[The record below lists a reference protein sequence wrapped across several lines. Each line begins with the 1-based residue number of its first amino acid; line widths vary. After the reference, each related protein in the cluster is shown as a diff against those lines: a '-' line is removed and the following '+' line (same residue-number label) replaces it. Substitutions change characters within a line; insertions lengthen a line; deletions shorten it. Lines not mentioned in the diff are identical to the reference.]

1 MARMS
6 WFDETKSLPVIDE
19 QVEKLASF
27 ADAMADGVI
36 DKKELTAQQETLVA
50 TMKSVEGSLSDEQH
64 AAVTRLL
71 VELSAYNVMRTLH
84 ELQADRMQRVL
95 SGSRVVAE

>member
-1 MARMS
+1 MPRMN
-6 WFDETKSLPVIDE
+6 WFDENTKHAVIDE

-36 DKKELTAQQETLVA
+36 QRQELDAQERSLVA
-50 TMKSVEGSLSDEQH
+50 VMQEGEGLLTDEQH
-64 AAVTRLL
+64 AKVTRLL

-84 ELQADRMQRVL
+84 ELHSSRLQRTL
-95 SGSRVVAE
+95 DK

>member
-6 WFDETKSLPVIDE
+6 WFDETTAMPVIEE

-36 DKKELTAQQETLVA
+36 ERKELDAQQQTLLA
-50 TMKSVEGSLSDEQH
+50 TMRAVEGTLNDAQH
-64 AAVTRLL
+64 EAVTRLL

-84 ELQADRMQRVL
+84 ELQSDRLQRTL
-95 SGSRVVAE
+95 SKS

>member
-6 WFDETKSLPVIDE
+6 WFDESTALPVIDE

-36 DKKELTAQQETLVA
+36 EKKELTAQQETLVA
-50 TMKSVEGSLSDEQH
+50 TMRSVESTLSDQQH
-64 AAVTRLL
+64 EAVTRLL

-84 ELQADRMQRVL
+84 ELQADRLQRTL
-95 SGSRVVAE
+95 GGK

>member
-6 WFDETKSLPVIDE
+6 WFDETTAMPVIDE

-36 DKKELTAQQETLVA
+36 ERKELDAQQQTLVA
-50 TMKSVEGSLSDEQH
+50 TMRTVEGTLNDAQH
-64 AAVTRLL
+64 EGVTRLL

-84 ELQADRMQRVL
+84 ELQTERLQRTL
-95 SGSRVVAE
+95 SKS

>member
-6 WFDETKSLPVIDE
+6 WFDETTAMPVIDE

-36 DKKELTAQQETLVA
+36 ERKELDAQQKTLMI
-50 TMKSVEGSLSDEQH
+50 TMRAVEGSLNDAQH
-64 AAVTRLL
+64 EAVTRLL

-84 ELQADRMQRVL
+84 ELQSGRLQRAL
-95 SGSRVVAE
+95 SKS

>member
-1 MARMS
+1 MARIS
-6 WFDETKSLPVIDE
+6 WFDETTAMPVIEE

-36 DKKELTAQQETLVA
+36 ERKELDAQQQTLLA
-50 TMKSVEGSLSDEQH
+50 TMRAVEGTLNDAQH
-64 AAVTRLL
+64 EAVTRLL

-84 ELQADRMQRVL
+84 ELQSDRLQRTL
-95 SGSRVVAE
+95 SKS

>member
-6 WFDETKSLPVIDE
+6 WFDETTAMPVIEE

-27 ADAMADGVI
+27 AEAVADGVI
-36 DKKELTAQQETLVA
+36 ERKELDAQQQTLLA
-50 TMKSVEGSLSDEQH
+50 TMRAVEGALNDAQH
-64 AAVTRLL
+64 EAVTRLL

-84 ELQADRMQRVL
+84 ELQSDRLQRTL
-95 SGSRVVAE
+95 SKS

>member
-1 MARMS
+1 MN
-6 WFDETKSLPVIDE
+6 WFDENTKHAVIDE

-36 DKKELTAQQETLVA
+36 QRQELDAQERSLVA
-50 TMKSVEGSLSDEQH
+50 VMQEVEGLLTDEQH
-64 AAVTRLL
+64 AKVTRLL

-84 ELQADRMQRVL
+84 ELHSSRLQRTL
-95 SGSRVVAE
+95 DK

>member
-1 MARMS
+1 MPRIS
-6 WFDETKSLPVIDE
+6 WFDETTAMPVIEE

-36 DKKELTAQQETLVA
+36 ERKELDAQQQTLMA
-50 TMKSVEGSLSDEQH
+50 TMRAVEGTLNDAQH
-64 AAVTRLL
+64 EAVTRLM

-84 ELQADRMQRVL
+84 ELQSDRLQRTL
-95 SGSRVVAE
+95 NKS